1 MQVDSPYLA
10 RLRNRIDL
18 HQTPFTD
25 RGSRVLVLQTVPPHQ
40 LAIRLAE
47 RWAKRDGPLN
57 DYTKRPP
64 LVEGW
69 QFTDSEGRPLE
80 FTLTT
85 YPHCVEC
92 RTAIGTF
99 TLTFVDAET
108 LLVALPPAIC
118 GLTFRANVDEARTDR
133 RGGVMRLVGAI
144 NRSIAYTTNA
154 LLTRNEAVAL
164 APASHVIHL
173 ACDATDGGQAILI
186 NITPSLCLN
195 RSVPDPDSALTA
207 AARRWHKWFAAAPAV
222 ADDYRPHYDYAWWVM
237 AAGLVAPR
245 DYVTREALM
254 PSKIKYIG
262 IWQWDAYFHS
272 LAYRHVDMR
281 LAKDQI
287 RIMLD
292 HQRADGMIPD
302 AIHDEGVITRLPHP
316 VDGDVTKPPLLAWAA
331 WKLHEQDGDREFLKE
346 IYGPVVRLNAWW
358 VEHNDSNG
366 GGLCEY
372 QHPYSS
378 GLDDSPL
385 WDEGGPV
392 ESPDLNTYLCLQ
404 QEALAK
410 IAAAIG
416 EKAEAEEWGQRA
428 EALAQRLIRLR
439 WDSEAGLFWAMK
451 SGRRVDVRTPFNLFP
466 IITGRMPR
474 EITARLVAHLT
485 DEREFWTPYPAATAA
500 RNHPKYDPQTMW
512 RGPVW
517 MNVNY
522 LLIEGLQRSGQLDVA
537 RELRGRTLAMI
548 MGEDEIYEYYNPET
562 GKHLPEAASAFGWSA
577 ALFIDLAIQASREA
591 MQ

>member
-1 MQVDSPYLA
+1 M
-10 RLRNRIDL
+10 
-18 HQTPFTD
+18 
-25 RGSRVLVLQTVPPHQ
+25 
-40 LAIRLAE
+40 
-47 RWAKRDGPLN
+47 
-57 DYTKRPP
+57 
-64 LVEGW
+64 
-69 QFTDSEGRPLE
+69 
-80 FTLTT
+80 
-85 YPHCVEC
+85 
-92 RTAIGTF
+92 
-99 TLTFVDAET
+99 
-108 LLVALPPAIC
+108 
-118 GLTFRANVDEARTDR
+118 TFRANASEAQADR
-133 RGGVMRLVGAI
+133 RGGVLRLTGAI

-154 LLTRNEAVAL
+154 RLTRNEAAAL
-164 APASHVIHL
+164 RPASHMINLV
-173 ACDATDGGQAILI
+173 CDAADGGQAILI
-186 NITPSLCLN
+186 NITSSLSLN

-331 WKLHEQDGDREFLKE
+331 WELHEQDGDREF
-346 IYGPVVRLNAWW
+346 
-358 VEHNDSNG
+358 
-366 GGLCEY
+366 
-372 QHPYSS
+372 
-378 GLDDSPL
+378 
-385 WDEGGPV
+385 
-392 ESPDLNTYLCLQ
+392 
-404 QEALAK
+404 
-410 IAAAIG
+410 
-416 EKAEAEEWGQRA
+416 
-428 EALAQRLIRLR
+428 
-439 WDSEAGLFWAMK
+439 
-451 SGRRVDVRTPFNLFP
+451 
-466 IITGRMPR
+466 
-474 EITARLVAHLT
+474 
-485 DEREFWTPYPAATAA
+485 WTPYPVATTA
-500 RNHPKYDPQTMW
+500 RNHPKYDLQTMW

-522 LLIEGLQRSGQLDVA
+522 LLIEGLQRSGHLDVA
-537 RELRGRTLAMI
+537 RELRSRTLAMI